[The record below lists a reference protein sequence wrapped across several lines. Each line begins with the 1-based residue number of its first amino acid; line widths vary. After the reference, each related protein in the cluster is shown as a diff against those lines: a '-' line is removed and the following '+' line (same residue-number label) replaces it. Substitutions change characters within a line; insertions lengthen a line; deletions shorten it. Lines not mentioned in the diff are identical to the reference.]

1 MTTWKMTSKRREENS
16 RCDIMVVMRKG
27 RLVLAAIATAMLLT
41 PSVFAQT
48 SDGVSPA
55 ERAPNLRSAGERAE
69 ERTRLLQGI
78 RDQRK
83 RDLIQRI
90 DDRLIEMNKNLTER
104 YFKTITKA
112 DAQLS
117 RISGRADELAR
128 EGKDDQA
135 VRAAILKAEEAI
147 TAAKREV
154 RAQVEKVYSVDF
166 KDEATAKGGLSEA
179 RRKLRDDMAALR
191 EKIRLAHRATV
202 EALVSLKQL
211 SL

>member
-1 MTTWKMTSKRREENS
+1 
-16 RCDIMVVMRKG
+16 MVVMRKG

-55 ERAPNLRSAGERAE
+55 EIAPSFRSAGERAE
-69 ERTRLLQGI
+69 ERTRLLRGI

-104 YFKTITKA
+104 FLKIVTKVEE
-112 DAQLS
+112 QLS
-117 RISGRADELAR
+117 RISARADELAGQ
-128 EGKDDQA
+128 GKEDQA

-147 TAAKREV
+147 IAAKREV
-154 RAQVEKVYSVDF
+154 RVQAEKVYSVDF
-166 KDEATAKGGLSEA
+166 KDEATAKVGLGEV